1 MHIRGPEATHDC
13 PLFGCEIYWG
23 GAGGCYE
30 VQEVREDNMDIELFP
45 GSIDL
50 EKANVVCEKC
60 RWCYVAEQ
68 ED

>member
-1 MHIRGPEATHDC
+1 MYNRGPEATHNC
-13 PLFGCEIYWG
+13 PLFDRRIYWG
-23 GAGGCYE
+23 GAGGCCE

-45 GSIDL
+45 EDIDV
-50 EKANVVCEKC
+50 EKANEVCEKC